1 MNELPSTAYG
11 VMRLLPD
18 TKTGVQTFSNQ
29 LIQAVRNGEVN
40 PLQVK
45 AMFKVMVMVGEI
57 VNEATKANQLT
68 EAEKYPEKKFNAF
81 GFEIEKSENGTKYD
95 YLSCGDPIYEQR
107 HAIAESAKA
116 HLDER
121 AQFLKALKEP
131 LTVIDDES
139 GEVATIQPPIK
150 KSTTGLK
157 FSLK

>member
-1 MNELPSTAYG
+1 MSELPSSAFG

-29 LIQAVRNGEVN
+29 LIQSVRNGEVN
-40 PLQVK
+40 PLQLK
-45 AMFKVMVMVGEI
+45 AMFKIMELVGEI
-57 VNEATKANQLT
+57 VTEATKANQLT
-68 EAEKYPEKKFNAF
+68 EAEKYPEKKFHAF

-95 YLSCGDPIYEQR
+95 YLGCGDPIYEHR

-116 HLDER
+116 QLDER

-131 LTVIDDES
+131 LTIVDDES
-139 GEVATIQPPIK
+139 GEVVTIQPPVK
-150 KSTTGLK
+150 KSATGLK